1 MTLIL
6 ASTSETRRAMLRAAG
21 VPHAAMA
28 PGVDE
33 DEVRAALRAEGVVEP
48 GAIADALAQHKALR
62 ISRRFPESL
71 VLGGDQVLSFED
83 GTMLDK
89 PADMAEAAAQLKR
102 LRGVTHRLT
111 SAAATALGGDL
122 IWHARDFALMT
133 MRDFSD
139 AFLERYLAVSGDA
152 LTRTVGG
159 YRIEGLGAQLFAR
172 IEGDHFTIRGLPML
186 AVLEHLRGRRVVAA

>member
-1 MTLIL
+1 
-6 ASTSETRRAMLRAAG
+6 MLRAAG

-48 GAIADALAQHKALR
+48 SAIADALAQHKALR

-71 VLGGDQVLSFED
+71 VLGGDQVLSLDD
-83 GTMLDK
+83 GSMLDK
-89 PADMAEAAAQLKR
+89 PADLAEAEGQLKR
-102 LRGVTHRLT
+102 LRGRTHTLT
-111 SAAATALGGDL
+111 SAAATAIGGDL
-122 IWHARDFALMT
+122 VWHARDEAVLT

-139 AFLERYLAVSGDA
+139 AFLQRYLALSGEA
-152 LTRTVGG
+152 LTQTVGG
-159 YRIEGLGAQLFAR
+159 YRVEGLGAQLFSA

-186 AVLEHLRGRRVVAA
+186 AVLEHLRGRRLLSA